1 MPVSSIRTWY
11 VPGSTTCY
19 DLEQVVSFWPDEPGF
34 VNVAFVSYEIDTRVV
49 VRLPQ
54 AAFEAAYQAYLTGIG
69 GATISR
75 YLSTEAGEPL
85 LTEDSNYII
94 V

>member
-11 VPGSTTCY
+11 VPGTTTCY
-19 DLEQVVSFWPDEPGF
+19 DLEQVVSFWPSEPGF
-34 VNVAFVSYEIDTRVV
+34 VNVAFVSQEIDMRIVV
-49 VRLPQ
+49 MLPQ
-54 AAFEAAYQAYLTGIG
+54 DSFETAYQSYLTGIG

-75 YLSTEAGEPL
+75 YLTTESGQPL

>member
-1 MPVSSIRTWY
+1 MAVSSIRTWY
-11 VPGSTTCY
+11 VPGTPTCY
-19 DLEQVVSFWPDEPGF
+19 DLEQVVSFWPSEPGF
-34 VNVAFVSYEIDTRVV
+34 VSVAFISQEVDTRAVV
-49 VRLPQ
+49 MLPQ
-54 AAFEAAYQAYLTGIG
+54 DSFEAAYQAYLTGIG

-75 YLSTEAGEPL
+75 YLTTEAGAPL